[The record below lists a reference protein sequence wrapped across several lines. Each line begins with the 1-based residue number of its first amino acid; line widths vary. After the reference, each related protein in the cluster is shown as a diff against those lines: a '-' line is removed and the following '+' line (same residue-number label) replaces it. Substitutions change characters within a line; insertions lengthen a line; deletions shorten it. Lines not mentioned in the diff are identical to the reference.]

1 MCNSTWDLKRET
13 LELKILCWLNE
24 KSLRKPQI
32 FLQEVIKS
40 FLYKTWVVSCKQ
52 VNILPQDLR
61 LPCQFLVE
69 TIWGWEWS
77 LTCYLTRWTSATVTG
92 HGCSLLWTELRYKPL
107 PSFSIWSAVLVIET
121 KALKLNTN
129 SGHCCSTNLPASPFF
144 FLLLSWMPE

>member
-40 FLYKTWVVSCKQ
+40 FLYKTWFVSCKQ

-69 TIWGWEWS
+69 TIWGRE
-77 LTCYLTRWTSATVTG
+77 
-92 HGCSLLWTELRYKPL
+92 
-107 PSFSIWSAVLVIET
+107 
-121 KALKLNTN
+121 
-129 SGHCCSTNLPASPFF
+129 
-144 FLLLSWMPE
+144 